1 MAIEDAVV
9 LSDRL
14 RRTATRPGT
23 LAEFEA
29 IRRPR
34 TDSVLKMSRRADRAA
49 QLASPIGCRLRNAAV
64 RRMPAGAQRRQL
76 EPLVRHK
83 L

>member
-14 RRTATRPGT
+14 QLEGDPAGT
-23 LAEFEA
+23 LAEYEA

-34 TDSVLKMSRRADRAA
+34 AEKVLKMSRRADRVA
-49 QLASPIGCRLRNAAV
+49 QLSSPVGRRLRNTLA

-76 EPLVRHK
+76 EPLVSHRV
-83 L
+83 